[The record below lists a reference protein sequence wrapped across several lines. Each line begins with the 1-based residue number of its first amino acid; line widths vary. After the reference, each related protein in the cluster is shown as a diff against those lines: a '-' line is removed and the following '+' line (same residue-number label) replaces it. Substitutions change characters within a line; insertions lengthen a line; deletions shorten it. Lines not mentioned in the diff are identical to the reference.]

1 MVVKIKASKYVSQA
15 SNSCLAGFTIE
26 DRQLLNQINE
36 SVNQLSVEV
45 LFLKDKLEKNRTE
58 LRQTKAEN
66 KALKSILNSTRQA
79 TKIYAN
85 KLDDLGLYGRIENLR
100 ILGVAEAS
108 ASSRDDGEEKVM
120 KLATELGMNLQA
132 TDLQRAHRLGKKMLM
147 ELPNLTPL
155 LFAS

>member
-1 MVVKIKASKYVSQA
+1 MVVKRKASKYVSQA

-36 SVNQLSVEV
+36 SVNQLSAEV

-85 KLDDLGLYGRIENLR
+85 KLDDLAMYGRIENLR

-132 TDLQRAHRLGKKMLM
+132 TDLQRAHRLGKKC
-147 ELPNLTPL
+147 
-155 LFAS
+155 